1 MRNGLKKVMALVLT
15 LMMILSLVPA
25 TVFAETTDS
34 NTVVVKAPVAPQSE
48 GDEQETYSIVINY
61 VFENGEQVANPW
73 TATIAKG
80 SSYAANIQSP
90 TVVGYTADQTV
101 VNVNVTNIQK
111 DEAYTVTYRPA
122 LVNFTVKHYLQNVDD
137 DKYTLANTE
146 TKQGYTEAAVGDAL
160 KNTTDYDGHGF
171 TALLYD
177 TTTKIAADGSTV
189 VEIYYDRNY
198 YLLSLDLDGGYGAD
212 PVYARFGAP
221 VSVDDPTKPG
231 YTFTG
236 WEPAVPSTMPAENQK
251 LKAQWTQNDAVNYTV
266 VFWYENADDT
276 DYSYAGSVTQSA
288 PAGTTI
294 SSGNFQNTDFT
305 GRDAAHFT
313 YNSAKTE
320 TATVAGDGSTVVN
333 VYFTRNTYTLK
344 FRELDCDK
352 WLFHS
357 HDDSCYKVVK
367 TITAKYQNDIHGN
380 FPIKDGS
387 KTIWW
392 EVPSNCES
400 FVPGNYLG
408 SIDTMP
414 GENITFTKYE
424 SETGAKIYYYV
435 ETLNGAAGDTSY
447 NSKNYKQYK
456 VIDLEYSTD
465 TNLTYA
471 EEFHPIT
478 GFTQGDSD
486 PYLPKD
492 GKVRM
497 KENNYLYY
505 TRNSYSLKFYN
516 YNGYVT
522 GKGGSVQYEAPLKD
536 YNFDPSYPAGLEAN
550 AYEFV
555 GWYTTPGC
563 FEGSEVNWDTMTMPA
578 SDVVLYAKWAPKTHT
593 VKTYLTKDDVPDG
606 TPLDTWA
613 NVAHRSTITKPD
625 NPENGNYDFV
635 GWFYEENGVEKA
647 FDFSMA
653 ITKDLNLY
661 AKWSSNKL
669 VEYTIKYELEDGTE
683 IAPPTNGSALAGSTK
698 TFDAKAGEQLNEGYR
713 SGYFPETNSHSMTM
727 DIEGNNEYTFIYV
740 LMEKVKY
747 TVRYLDKA
755 TGEPVVV
762 NGVPTP
768 DKNAE
773 TSNAVITETFKQI
786 TGYAPD
792 AYQKRLVLS
801 ASEEENVLIFWYVKD
816 DVHAPVQIIH
826 WTQNIAGDG
835 YTEYQSSTKLD
846 GVIGQTYTEASL
858 TIPGYTYNAG
868 KSNPSGKLTA
878 DGLVLNLYYDR
889 IEYPYEFRFLEQG
902 TDKVL
907 AVPVT
912 GNARYQAQVTQTA
925 KDIPGYTLVGAGN
938 QAMTI
943 AIEDPAN
950 VASKNVRIFY
960 YTENTVNITYVAVQP
975 ADAGNTLSSYADPN
989 VKAVTGTVGGSTPNP
1004 NAPTYKFV
1012 GWFKDEACTIHVD
1025 PSWVDKDNKLIPQK
1039 EKIGTDEKNN
1049 DVMGYKAA
1057 TYYAKF
1063 DLDVTT
1069 ITVHKKVEG
1078 NFADKSANYRFVMTF
1093 IAEEGKDFSNVRL
1106 NDSATTLGTGKTLTF
1121 ELGDNGNATIAN
1133 VPIGAKINFEEQF
1146 ATDKGYTVTINN
1158 VATDKVENYVVG
1170 VNPHFEVVNTKNTT
1184 PDTGVSLDAL
1194 PYILIIACVA
1204 AIGAFVIIRRRKDR
1218 ED

>member
-25 TVFAETTDS
+25 AVFAETTDS
-34 NTVVVKAPVAPQSE
+34 NTVVVNGAVTQDA
-48 GDEQETYSIVINY
+48 GDGQETTGDGEEKETYSIIINY
-61 VFENGEQVANPW
+61 VFANGQQAANSW

-90 TVVGYTADQTV
+90 TVVGYTADQAV
-101 VNVNVTNIQK
+101 VNVNVTDIQK
-111 DEAYTVTYRPA
+111 DETYTVTYRPA
-122 LVNFTVKHYLQNVDD
+122 LVNFTVNHYLQNVDD

-146 TKQGYTEAAVGDAL
+146 TRQGYTEAAVGDTL

-212 PVYARFGAP
+212 PVYARYGAP
-221 VSVDDPTKPG
+221 ISVDDPTKPG
-231 YTFTG
+231 YTFGG
-236 WEPAVPSTMPAENQK
+236 WNPSKPETMPAENQT
-251 LKAQWTQNDAVNYTV
+251 LKAQWNAGNATYV
-266 VFWYENADDT
+266 VQYWQENANDDG
-276 DYSYAGSVTQSA
+276 YSFAEQVIKTANAGDIVNGSNDKSYV
-288 PAGTTI
+288 G
-294 SSGNFQNTDFT
+294 
-305 GRDAAHFT
+305 FT
-313 YNSAKTE
+313 YSQADTNV
-320 TATVAGDGSTVVN
+320 TVKGDGTTVVN
-333 VYFTRNTYTLK
+333 VYYKRNVYEVK
-344 FRELDCDK
+344 FYNVRGTSEDK
-352 WLFHS
+352 DKL
-357 HDDSCYKVVK
+357 
-367 TITAKYQNDIHGN
+367 ITAKYGAFIGD
-380 FPIKDGS
+380 K
-387 KTIWW
+387 W
-392 EVPSNCES
+392 
-400 FVPGNYLG
+400 PGNGWYVNKNDQGTAQSYLAIMPLNGKNFYGQQTGG
-408 SIDTMP
+408 STA
-414 GENITFTKYE
+414 TAT
-424 SETGAKIYYYV
+424 YYV
-435 ETLNGAAGDTSY
+435 EVLPGETGTTVGGKTYKVHHSDSAKYDGGWFGGGGLTVTDEERYDIEGFTCNASISTKNESDYNGA
-447 NSKNYKQYK
+447 K
-456 VIDLEYSTD
+456 
-465 TNLTYA
+465 
-471 EEFHPIT
+471 F
-478 GFTQGDSD
+478 
-486 PYLPKD
+486 
-492 GKVRM
+492 
-497 KENNYLYY
+497 YY
-505 TRNSYSLKFYN
+505 TRNSYDLVFDDQYGTQISEKLPFEQLLSESVNHKNN
-516 YNGYVT
+516 YQPAY
-522 GKGGSVQYEAPLKD
+522 
-536 YNFDPSYPAGLEAN
+536 PSTLEAG
-550 AYEFV
+550 AYEFG
-555 GWYTTPGC
+555 GWYADPSCTQPVDW
-563 FEGSEVNWDTMTMPA
+563 SAKMPA
-578 SDVVLYAKWAPKTHT
+578 AKVVLYAKWAPITHT
-593 VKTYLTKDDVPDG
+593 VKTFLTKDDVKNNG
-606 TPLDTWA
+606 EPLNTWG

-669 VEYTIKYELEDGTE
+669 VEYTIKYKLENGTE

-698 TFDAKAGEQLNEGYR
+698 TFDAKAGDQLNSGYQ
-713 SGYFPETNSHSMTM
+713 SGYFPKTNSHSMTM

-740 LMEKVKY
+740 PMEKVKY

-801 ASEEENVLIFWYVKD
+801 ANEEENVLIFWYVKD

-846 GVIGQTYTEASL
+846 GVIGETYSENPL
-858 TIPGYTYNAG
+858 NIPGFAYNAS
-868 KSNPSGKLTA
+868 KSNASGTLTA
-878 DGLVLNLYYDR
+878 EGLVLNLYYDR

-907 AVPVT
+907 ADPVT
-912 GNARYQAQVTQTA
+912 GKDRYQAQVTQTA
-925 KDIPGYTLVGAGN
+925 KVIPGYTLVGAEN

-950 VASKNVRIFY
+950 VASKNVRTFY
-960 YTENTVNITYVAVQP
+960 YTENEVTINYRVVDVGTGFVDTDKQFYSETLKVTTGSAAGTTAVP
-975 ADAGNTLSSYADPN
+975 AD
-989 VKAVTGTVGGSTPNP
+989 
-1004 NAPTYKFV
+1004 TYKFV
-1012 GWFKDEACTIHVD
+1012 GWYTDPNDENTLVSRETTFVPNKVEIGKDGE
-1025 PSWVDKDNKLIPQK
+1025 DKPIL
-1039 EKIGTDEKNN
+1039 
-1049 DVMGYKAA
+1049 GYVAA

-1063 DLDVTT
+1063 ELDVTT
-1069 ITVHKKVEG
+1069 ITVLKKVEG

-1121 ELGDNGNATIAN
+1121 ELGDKGEAKISN

-1170 VNPHFEVVNTKNTT
+1170 VNPHFEVVNTRNTI

-1204 AIGAFVIIRRRKDR
+1204 AIGAFVIIRRRKAR